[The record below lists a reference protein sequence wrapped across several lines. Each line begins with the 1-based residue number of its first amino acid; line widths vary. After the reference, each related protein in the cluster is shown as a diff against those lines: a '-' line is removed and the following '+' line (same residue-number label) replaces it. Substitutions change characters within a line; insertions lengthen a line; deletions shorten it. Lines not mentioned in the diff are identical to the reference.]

1 MQSDEIFHEE
11 LPILLSKFT
20 KLKRF
25 VNNFYV
31 YPLFLDAWLD
41 KNITYHL
48 EELTFVLDAS
58 SDNEFKFNLSL
69 NDKIINY
76 MNKQKHTLK
85 KLHLG
90 GFVITN
96 KIIEC
101 VFSMDQLAELTIG
114 NWKYDFKP
122 RTNILN
128 YSIKKLNFEEKANNA
143 DEDVRYMLSNC
154 KNVQEVSFV
163 SMDVTRETSSILS
176 AQNNI
181 EKLNFISC
189 TIFPMTY
196 SSVKSMELRGIRKY
210 FNDMIKV
217 MRINRQLKHLLLPDK
232 IQTHQRYTTA
242 KEPLELEHLQFY
254 LVHDD
259 RL

>member
-1 MQSDEIFHEE
+1 LQSDEVFHED
-11 LPILLSKFT
+11 LPTLLSKFT

-31 YPLFLDAWLD
+31 YPVFLDAWLD
-41 KNITYHL
+41 KNITYQL
-48 EELTFVLDAS
+48 EELTLVFDAT
-58 SDNEFKFNLSL
+58 SDDEFKSNLSYY
-69 NDKIINY
+69 DKIINY
-76 MNKQKHTLK
+76 INKQKHTLK

-96 KIIEC
+96 KIVEC
-101 VFSMDQLAELTIG
+101 AFSLDQLTELTIG
-114 NWKYDFKP
+114 NWKFDSKP

-128 YSIKKLNFEEKANNA
+128 YSIKKLNFEEKSNNA

-163 SMDVTRETSSILS
+163 SMDVTREISSVL
-176 AQNNI
+176 AAKNNI

-196 SSVKSMELRGIRKY
+196 SSVKSMELRGIRNY

-232 IQTHQRYTTA
+232 IQTHQRYMTA
-242 KEPLELEHLQFY
+242 KEPLDLEHMQFY
-254 LVHDD
+254 PVHDD